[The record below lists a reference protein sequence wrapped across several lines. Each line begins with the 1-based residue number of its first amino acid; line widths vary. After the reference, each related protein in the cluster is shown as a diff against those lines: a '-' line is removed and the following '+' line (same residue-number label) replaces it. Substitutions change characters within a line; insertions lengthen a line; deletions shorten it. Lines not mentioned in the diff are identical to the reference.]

1 MSIKPHHCDFEGC
14 EKKFKIAGYLHL
26 WKFKTPTLYIIF
38 LYFSCLFWFIFFW
51 TLINPFEQY
60 NNWVG
65 LDDRL
70 KSDKQLHELLESYK
84 GVKSIKKRRSM
95 RKLLFAEMETR
106 F

>member
-1 MSIKPHHCDFEGC
+1 MMNTHKYYFLSGVLNIRVCKENKFIK
-14 EKKFKIAGYLHL
+14 
-26 WKFKTPTLYIIF
+26 YI
-38 LYFSCLFWFIFFW
+38 
-51 TLINPFEQY
+51 INPFEQY

-84 GVKSIKKRRSM
+84 SVKSIKKRRSM